1 MSAGTKPG
9 YVYAARCYLFLNKMN
24 NLQNHTFINNEQK
37 GSGDMIKVDIISG
50 FLGAGKTTL
59 IQKLLDEKLREEK
72 VVLIENEYGEVGIDG
87 GFLKDAGI
95 EIRELN
101 SGCICCTL
109 VGDFSRSLN
118 EVIQTYA
125 PERIIIE
132 PSGVGKL
139 SDVMKSVTPME
150 ETHGVKLN
158 GLVDVINAKKAIKQ
172 MRAFGEFFN
181 DQIANAAVI
190 ILSRTQ
196 DLKQEELEK
205 VVSMIREIN
214 EKAAVIT
221 TPWDQLTAEQILK
234 AIEGQDSL
242 MEEMLAEFEK
252 THAHDHHHDHDHD
265 HEHHHDHD
273 HDHDHDHH
281 HDHDDHDHEH
291 HDHDHDHDHDH
302 HHDHDDHDHDHHH
315 DHHHHDHDHHH
326 HDHHADEVFTSWGI
340 ETPHKYTKE
349 KIEAI
354 LSAFV
359 NDEAYDHIL
368 RSKGMVPAEDGTWI
382 YFDMVPGDYEIREG
396 SPEYTGRIVVIGT
409 EIDDA
414 KMKEIFELN

>member
-221 TPWDQLTAEQILK
+221 TPWNQLTAEQILK
-234 AIEGQDSL
+234 AIEGNL
-242 MEEMLAEFEK
+242 
-252 THAHDHHHDHDHD
+252 
-265 HEHHHDHD
+265 
-273 HDHDHDHH
+273 
-281 HDHDDHDHEH
+281 
-291 HDHDHDHDHDH
+291 
-302 HHDHDDHDHDHHH
+302 
-315 DHHHHDHDHHH
+315 
-326 HDHHADEVFTSWGI
+326 
-340 ETPHKYTKE
+340 
-349 KIEAI
+349 
-354 LSAFV
+354 
-359 NDEAYDHIL
+359 
-368 RSKGMVPAEDGTWI
+368 
-382 YFDMVPGDYEIREG
+382 
-396 SPEYTGRIVVIGT
+396 
-409 EIDDA
+409 
-414 KMKEIFELN
+414 